1 MHQLLLKISESV
13 SRLESLLL
21 IAFPDGP
28 SSPEL
33 RNIPLSRPG
42 IRYEAGSHDDRCVH
56 SMHDVASFS
65 SVLSGRGNRA
75 KHLARVAAEYTQLL
89 YHVTKAQINQRPAFI
104 DDIYWVCELS
114 LFDAVSLDWLRFL
127 LRTAY

>member
-21 IAFPDGP
+21 IASPDGP

-42 IRYEAGSHDDRCVH
+42 IRYEAGSYDDRCVH

>member
-21 IAFPDGP
+21 IASPDGP

-42 IRYEAGSHDDRCVH
+42 IRYEAGSYDDRCVH

-114 LFDAVSLDWLRFL
+114 LFDVVSLD
-127 LRTAY
+127 